1 MPPRFGSIVDETN
14 GYGPVNVYD
23 NLDKSKART
32 NADSYAYYASVS
44 RTNIVYFN

>member
-1 MPPRFGSIVDETN
+1 MVDQAD
-14 GYGPVNVYD
+14 GYGPVSVYD

-44 RTNIVYFN
+44 GDNIVCFSLE